1 MKAVS
6 LVLICAQAYSYHRY
20 LQYELHTKVFF
31 SLPFFLP
38 FDDSG
43 LFRCFRLV
51 PSLTMLLPTIDWSN
65 PLLTAYTLFH
75 DALHEYGI
83 PRLLAFFFVLL
94 MLWRITYELFF
105 SPLRNIPGSFLARLS
120 SKHSILKRV
129 LANGPKSVQ
138 ADYEKYGSIYVH
150 RPNGVSISNPKDI
163 RAVLTSQE
171 FRKTDIYK
179 MLDILGN
186 PSIFTTRDP
195 AQASLRRR
203 QIGPYLNH
211 GFLGRMEALILRYS
225 THAIKSKWDK
235 LIEKNDGKPITINYR
250 NDTQYATF
258 DTIGALAFGREFN
271 ALANDDQTIIKWIEA
286 TGFYLGMTKNFP
298 LLNFYPFSRL
308 IRRSKKM
315 YDDFIR
321 YSKESVEIRR
331 KKLVDDE
338 AEEKPVDLLQVFIDA
353 EDPESKIKMNPH
365 EVVTESIAMQLA
377 GSESTSF
384 VTSWVIHLLTLYPE
398 HLKRVTEEIRSQFD
412 LDHLITFAECRT
424 ELPYLEA
431 CIYETL
437 RYSPITSGFMPR
449 ISYTKGITVEGHYIP
464 PGVEVAINLIGAHS
478 NKDIW
483 TNPHLYDPSR
493 FLGDEQAKRNVFA
506 FSYGHR
512 NCIGR
517 NLAWVE
523 IMIII
528 ANILKDYDIS
538 LPEDSVCGPHNVD
551 ELGRPKIMPTRSALF
566 TTPKYPD
573 RDCRLVI
580 AKRTE

>member
-1 MKAVS
+1 MTFVS
-6 LVLICAQAYSYHRY
+6 KCFSLEPFLLPLVLFG
-20 LQYELHTKVFF
+20 HTALFTHFKSPLPLKMH
-31 SLPFFLP
+31 SLAL
-38 FDDSG
+38 D
-43 LFRCFRLV
+43 C
-51 PSLTMLLPTIDWSN
+51 SN
-65 PLLTAYTLFH
+65 PLFAARTLLH
-75 DALHEYGI
+75 NVLHEYGMA
-83 PRLLAFFFVLL
+83 RLLAFLFGLL
-94 MLWRITYELFF
+94 MAWRVTYELFF

-138 ADYEKYGSIYVH
+138 ADYEAYGSIYVH
-150 RPNGVSISNPKDI
+150 RPNGVNISNPKDI

-171 FRKTDIYK
+171 FRKTDVYK

-195 AQASLRRR
+195 SQASLRRR

-225 THAIKSKWDK
+225 SLAIKKKWDR
-235 LIEKNDGKPITINYR
+235 LLERNDGKPITINYR

-271 ALANDDQTIIKWIEA
+271 ALDNDDQTIIKWIEA

-298 LLNFYPFSRL
+298 LLNYYPFSRA
-308 IRRSKKM
+308 IRRSKEM

-331 KKLVDDE
+331 EKLVEYE
-338 AEEKPVDLLQVFIDA
+338 AEEKPVDLLQAFIDA

-365 EVVTESIAMQLA
+365 EVATESIAMQLA

-384 VTSWVIHLLTLYPE
+384 VTSWVIHLLTLYPQ
-398 HLKRVTEEIRSQFD
+398 HLKRVTEEIRSQFEMG
-412 LDHLITFAECRT
+412 HLITFAECRT
-424 ELPYLEA
+424 QLPYLEA

-449 ISYTKGITVEGHYIP
+449 ISYTKGITVEGYYIP
-464 PGVEVAINLIGAHS
+464 PGVEVAINLIGAHA
-478 NKDIW
+478 NKDVW
-483 TNPHLYDPSR
+483 TNPHIYDPSR

-528 ANILKDYDIS
+528 ANILKDYEIS
-538 LPEDSVCGPHNVD
+538 LPENSVCGPHNVD

-580 AKRTE
+580 SKRIK